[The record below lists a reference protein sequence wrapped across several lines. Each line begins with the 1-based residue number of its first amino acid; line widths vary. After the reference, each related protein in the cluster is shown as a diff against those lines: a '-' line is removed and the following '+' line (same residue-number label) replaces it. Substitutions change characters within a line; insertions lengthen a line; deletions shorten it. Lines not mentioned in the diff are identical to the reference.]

1 MVPYIADL
9 NTDLSK
15 LDTIEKSRK
24 LEGDS
29 RILESR
35 NKRGVLYL
43 RGDHNREK
51 GGTRVD
57 KKKAEKK
64 RKSWKRSGMKC
75 IHSVFGISKRIL
87 IARCYI

>member
-24 LEGDS
+24 LKGSS

-43 RGDHNREK
+43 RGDHNKEK

-57 KKKAEKK
+57 KKKAEK
-64 RKSWKRSGMKC
+64 
-75 IHSVFGISKRIL
+75 
-87 IARCYI
+87 

>member
-1 MVPYIADL
+1 MVPYVADL

-24 LEGDS
+24 LKGSS

-43 RGDHNREK
+43 GGDRNREK

-57 KKKAEKK
+57 KKKAEK
-64 RKSWKRSGMKC
+64 
-75 IHSVFGISKRIL
+75 
-87 IARCYI
+87 

>member
-24 LEGDS
+24 LKGSS

-43 RGDHNREK
+43 RGDHNKEK